1 MAATRLSDIIEPK
14 VFMDYQTNNTPEKT
28 AFVQSGVVVSNA
40 MLQAKASSGGKIVDV
55 PFWNDLG
62 NTEANISNDDPAV
75 LSTPEK
81 ITTGDQVA
89 RIAYL
94 NKSWSATDL
103 ASEVAG
109 SNAMGRIR
117 ERTDAYWTRQFQ
129 RRLIASARGVMA
141 DNIAN
146 DAGDMVVTIGT
157 DAAGTPS
164 ATEVF
169 NRKAFTAAAFTLGDS
184 FENTGIIAVHSVVY
198 KQMIDNDDIDFIP
211 DSNGALV
218 IPTFMGR
225 RIIIDDGMPA
235 IMGTNRIKYTS
246 VLFGAGAFGYGDG
259 SPEVPVE
266 VQRDPDGGNGGGVET
281 LYTRDT
287 KLIHPFGFAFTSASV
302 AGVSPTQAEL
312 ALATNWN
319 RVVER
324 KNVPIAFLVSNG

>member
-14 VFMDYQTNNTPEKT
+14 VFLDYQTNNTPEKT
-28 AFVQSGVVVSNA
+28 AFFESGIVVSNA
-40 MLQAKASSGGKIVDV
+40 MLQAKANSGGKTVDV

-62 NTEANISNDDPAV
+62 NTEANISNDDPAA
-75 LSTPEK
+75 LSTPLNL
-81 ITTGDQVA
+81 TAGDQIA

-94 NKSWSATDL
+94 NQSWSATDL

-109 SNAMGRIR
+109 SNAMGRIK

-129 RRLIASARGVMA
+129 RRLIAATRGVMA

-146 DAGDMVVTIGT
+146 DSSDMVVTIGT
-157 DAAGTPS
+157 DAVGTPS

-169 NRKAFTAAAFTLGDS
+169 NRKAFTSAAFTLGDS
-184 FENTGIIAVHSVVY
+184 FENTGVIAVHSVVY
-198 KQMIDNDDIDFIP
+198 KQMVDNDDIDFIA
-211 DSNGALV
+211 DSQGRLV

-246 VLFGAGAFGYGDG
+246 ILFGAGAFGFGTG

-266 VQRDPDGGNGGGVET
+266 VFRAPSGGNGGGVET
-281 LYTRDT
+281 LYTRET
-287 KLIHPFGFAFTSASV
+287 QLIHPFGYQFKSASV

-312 ALATNWN
+312 ALAANWD